1 MDTEKHYLSQGK
13 VEELRKESEELKMVK
28 RREIAERLEFAKSLG
43 DLSENAA
50 YHEAKESQAF
60 LEGQILELQEAIHN
74 SVVISGAKNKDVVD
88 IGSTVEIEKDNEKLR
103 FQIVGAHESNPSEGK
118 ISNESPLGKALLNR
132 KRGEIIEVET
142 PTGKIKYKIRKID

>member
-1 MDTEKHYLSQGK
+1 MTKYITKEGLEKLK
-13 VEELRKESEELKMVK
+13 EELNYLKTVK
-28 RREIAERLEFAKSLG
+28 RKEIAEKLKHAISFG